1 MNSSDLA
8 RILHEVLRAVTRG
21 EPDVT
26 TLATSLTELG
36 LDTGTVG
43 EIVDHARRDRAEVTR
58 LRRREQ
64 ELTALFSSA
73 RDLADVRDIDAL
85 LARLV
90 ARAHEMMGT
99 DVTYLSEFDATTR
112 DLHVRKTMGAV
123 TPQFQDLHVPAGTG
137 LASRIADTR
146 SAQWVPRYSEYAG
159 GPHEHSIDDAVFAE
173 GIISILGVPMLSD
186 GTVLGVLFAA
196 TRQEHQ
202 FTPEEIALLSALADH
217 ASVVLQTANILTQL
231 RESQD
236 RTRGALDKLTAHLEA
251 RDRSN
256 AVHQELVHAV
266 LSGGG
271 FTQVAGTL
279 AAALD
284 RRVTIID
291 ADAFSL
297 ASSAAADQEHTAVS
311 LSPDVRAAI
320 SLSRASGH
328 CRTVANNR
336 SVEAVA
342 AVTAGELH
350 FGALLLSPGS
360 VELGPV
366 ERRTIERAAQVAAL
380 LALQQRAVTDAY
392 RRERGELIADLLHSS
407 PERRRGMD
415 QRARNHRL
423 TLSELRTLLIVDVP
437 PSRRTGAE
445 RAAAGFLGR
454 GGLVGEHAAT
464 ITVIGSA
471 VDPMALANDLRRHLI
486 GALGAPV
493 LVVAPPRA
501 ATPDELPDLFRTAQ
515 QTVRLLSGLGIDD
528 RAVATDAYAPYTV
541 LFGANPRALQSF
553 LDLTIG
559 PVVDYDARHGTDL
572 LTTLRTFVRHE
583 ASPTK
588 TARVL
593 NYHPNTILQRL
604 DRLKALL
611 GADWRQDENL
621 FRISLATRLDELR
634 SVSRP

>member
-1 MNSSDLA
+1 MNSVA
-8 RILHEVLRAVTRG
+8 RIVQEVLRTVTRG

-26 TLATSLTELG
+26 ALARSLTGLG
-36 LDTGTVG
+36 LDEETIG
-43 EIVDHARRDRAEVTR
+43 EIVDRAGRDRAEVAR

-73 RDLADVRDIDAL
+73 RDLAEVRDIDAL

-99 DVTYLSEFDATTR
+99 DVTYLSEFDPTTR

-123 TPQFQDLHVPAGTG
+123 TPQFQDLHVPAGSG

-146 SAQWVPRYSEYAG
+146 SAQWVPRYSEYVE
-159 GPHEHSIDDAVFAE
+159 GPHVETIDEAVFAE
-173 GIISILGVPMLSD
+173 GIVSILGVPMLSD

-196 TRQEHQ
+196 TRQEHR

-217 ASVVLQTANILTQL
+217 ASVVLQTANILAQL

-236 RTRGALDKLTAHLEA
+236 RTRGALEKLTEHLEA
-251 RDRSN
+251 RDRSS

-271 FTQVAGTL
+271 FPQVARTL
-279 AAALD
+279 GAALD

-291 ADAFSL
+291 TESFPIAT
-297 ASSAAADQEHTAVS
+297 SAMAAEEQVRVS
-311 LSPDVRAAI
+311 LPPAVRAAI
-320 SLSRASGH
+320 SLSRSSGH
-328 CRTVANNR
+328 CRSVENNR

-342 AVTAGELH
+342 AVTAGELF
-350 FGALLLSPGS
+350 FGTLLLGPGS

-380 LALQQRAVTDAY
+380 LALQQRAATDAY
-392 RRERGELIADLLHSS
+392 RRERGELIADLLDTS
-407 PERRRGMD
+407 PERRRDMD
-415 QRARNHRL
+415 QRARTHRL
-423 TLSELRTLLIVDVP
+423 ALAELTTVLIVDVP
-437 PSRRTGAE
+437 PARRAGAE
-445 RAAAGFLGR
+445 RAAAAFIGDK
-454 GGLVGEHAAT
+454 GLVGEYSAVVA
-464 ITVIGSA
+464 VIGSA
-471 VDPMALANDLRRHLI
+471 LDPMALAHDLRAHLV

-493 LVVAPPRA
+493 LVVAAPRA
-501 ATPDELPDLFRTAQ
+501 GSAAELPQLFRTAR
-515 QTVRLLSGLGIDD
+515 QTVRLLAGLGIDD
-528 RAVATDAYAPYTV
+528 RAAGTDEYAPYTV
-541 LFGANPRALQSF
+541 LFGANPEALQAF
-553 LDLTIG
+553 LDRTIG
-559 PVVDYDARHGTDL
+559 PVADYDARHGTDL

-588 TARVL
+588 TARAL
-593 NYHPNTILQRL
+593 NYHTNTILQRL

-611 GADWRQDENL
+611 GEDWRQDEHL

-634 SVSRP
+634 SVVRP

>member
-1 MNSSDLA
+1 MNSSDVA
-8 RILHEVLRAVTRG
+8 RLVQEVLRTVTHG

-26 TLATSLTELG
+26 ALAGSLTELG
-36 LDTGTVG
+36 LEAGASGD
-43 EIVDHARRDRAEVTR
+43 IVDRVRRDRAEVAR

-73 RDLADVRDIDAL
+73 RDLAEVRDIDAL

-99 DVTYLSEFDATTR
+99 DVTYLSEFDPTTR

-123 TPQFQDLHVPAGTG
+123 TPQFRDLHVPAGTG

-146 SAQWVPRYSEYAG
+146 SAQWVPRYSEYVE
-159 GPHEHSIDDAVFAE
+159 GPHEHTIDDAVFAE
-173 GIISILGVPMLSD
+173 GIVSILGVPMLSD

-196 TRQEHQ
+196 TRQEHR

-217 ASVVLQTANILTQL
+217 ASVVLQTANILAQL

-236 RTRGALDKLTAHLEA
+236 RTRGALEKLTAHLEA
-251 RDRSN
+251 RDRSS

-271 FTQVAGTL
+271 FTQVARTL

-284 RRVTIID
+284 RRVTIVD
-291 ADAFSL
+291 AESFSI
-297 ASSAAADQEHTAVS
+297 ATSAAAGNEHVAVS

-320 SLSRASGH
+320 SVSRSSGH
-328 CRTVANNR
+328 CRTVENNR

-342 AVTAGELH
+342 AVTAGELY
-350 FGALLLSPGS
+350 FGALLLTPGS

-392 RRERGELIADLLHSS
+392 RRERGELIADLLDSS
-407 PERRRGMD
+407 PERRRDMD
-415 QRARNHRL
+415 KRMRNHRL
-423 TLSELRTLLIVDVP
+423 TSSDLRTLHIVEVP
-437 PSRRTGAE
+437 PDRRARAE
-445 RAAAGFLGR
+445 RAAAGFLGDS
-454 GGLVGEHAAT
+454 GLVGEYAAT
-464 ITVIGSA
+464 VAVIGSA
-471 VDPMALANDLRRHLI
+471 ADPIAFANDLRTHLI

-493 LVVAPPRA
+493 LLVTPPRA
-501 ATPDELPDLFRTAQ
+501 ATPDELPRLFRTAQ
-515 QTVRLLSGLGIDD
+515 QTVRLLAGLGVDNG
-528 RAVATDAYAPYTV
+528 AVATDAYAPYTV
-541 LFGANPRALQSF
+541 LFGTNPEALHSF

-572 LTTLRTFVRHE
+572 LATLRTFVRHE

-588 TARVL
+588 TARAL

-611 GADWRQDENL
+611 GADWRQDEHL

-634 SVSRP
+634 SVSRQ

>member
-1 MNSSDLA
+1 MNSVA
-8 RILHEVLRAVTRG
+8 HIVEEVLRTVTRG
-21 EPDVT
+21 EPDVSA
-26 TLATSLTELG
+26 LASSLSGLG
-36 LDTGTVG
+36 LDGETIGAIVERVG
-43 EIVDHARRDRAEVTR
+43 RDRAEVAR

-64 ELTALFSSA
+64 ELTALYSSA
-73 RDLADVRDIDAL
+73 RDLAEVRDIDAL

-99 DVTYLSEFDATTR
+99 DVTYLSEFDPTTR
-112 DLHVRKTMGAV
+112 DLHVRKTMGSV

-146 SAQWVPRYSEYAG
+146 SAQWVPRYSEYVEGTHADT
-159 GPHEHSIDDAVFAE
+159 IDNAVFAE
-173 GIISILGVPMLSD
+173 GIVSILGVPMLSD

-196 TRQEHQ
+196 TRQEHR
-202 FTPEEIALLSALADH
+202 FTPEETALLSALADH
-217 ASVVLQTANILTQL
+217 ASVVLQTANILAQL
-231 RESQD
+231 RESQEH
-236 RTRGALDKLTAHLEA
+236 TRGALEKLTAHLAA
-251 RDRSN
+251 RDRSS

-271 FTQVAGTL
+271 FQQVARTL

-291 ADAFSL
+291 GESFPIATSV
-297 ASSAAADQEHTAVS
+297 AAEQEQVAVS
-311 LSPDVRAAI
+311 LSPQVRAAI
-320 SLSRASGH
+320 SLSRSSGH
-328 CRTVANNR
+328 CRSVADNR

-342 AVTAGELH
+342 AVTAGELY

-360 VELGPV
+360 VDLGPV

-380 LALQQRAVTDAY
+380 LALQQRAVTEAY
-392 RRERGELIADLLHSS
+392 RRERGELLADLLDTS
-407 PERRRGMD
+407 PERRRDLD
-415 QRARNHRL
+415 QRARSHRL
-423 TLSELRTLLIVDVP
+423 VLAELTCVLIVDVP
-437 PSRRTGAE
+437 PARRAGAE
-445 RAAAGFLGR
+445 RATADFLGNS
-454 GGLVGEHAAT
+454 GLVGEHSAAL
-464 ITVIGSA
+464 TVLGSA
-471 VDPMALANDLRRHLI
+471 TEPITLARDLRAHLI

-493 LVVAPPRA
+493 LVVAAPRA
-501 ATPDELPDLFRTAQ
+501 AAAGDLPPLFRTAR
-515 QTVRLLSGLGIDD
+515 QTVRLLAGLGIDD
-528 RAVATDAYAPYTV
+528 RAVTTDEYAPYTV
-541 LFGANPRALQSF
+541 LFGANPEALRSF

-559 PVVDYDARHGTDL
+559 PVVEYDARHGTDL

-588 TARVL
+588 TARAL

-611 GADWRQDENL
+611 GADWRQDEQL

-634 SVSRP
+634 SATRP

>member
-1 MNSSDLA
+1 
-8 RILHEVLRAVTRG
+8 
-21 EPDVT
+21 
-26 TLATSLTELG
+26 
-36 LDTGTVG
+36 
-43 EIVDHARRDRAEVTR
+43 
-58 LRRREQ
+58 
-64 ELTALFSSA
+64 
-73 RDLADVRDIDAL
+73 
-85 LARLV
+85 LV

-146 SAQWVPRYSEYAG
+146 SAQWVPRYSEYVEG
-159 GPHEHSIDDAVFAE
+159 THEHTIDDAVFAE

-196 TRQEHQ
+196 TRQEHR

-217 ASVVLQTANILTQL
+217 ASVVLQTANILAQL

-236 RTRGALDKLTAHLEA
+236 RTRGALEKLTAHLEA
-251 RDRSN
+251 RDRSS
-256 AVHQELVHAV
+256 AVHQELVDAV

-291 ADAFSL
+291 SESFPIAT
-297 ASSAAADQEHTAVS
+297 SAAADPEQVTMS

-328 CRTVANNR
+328 CRSVENNR
-336 SVEAVA
+336 SVEVVA
-342 AVTAGELH
+342 AVTAGELY
-350 FGALLLSPGS
+350 FGALLLTPGG
-360 VELGPV
+360 VDLGPV
-366 ERRTIERAAQVAAL
+366 EQRTIERAAQVAAL

-392 RRERGELIADLLHSS
+392 RRERGELIADLLDTS
-407 PERRRGMD
+407 PERRRDMD

-423 TLSELRTLLIVDVP
+423 TLSELNTVLLVEVP
-437 PSRRTGAE
+437 PARRASAE
-445 RAAAGFLGR
+445 RAAAGFLGDN
-454 GGLVGEHAAT
+454 GLVGEHTAAIAVIGAAT
-464 ITVIGSA
+464 
-471 VDPMALANDLRRHLI
+471 DPMVLANDLRTHLI

-501 ATPDELPDLFRTAQ
+501 GSPDELPRLFRTAQ
-515 QTVRLLSGLGIDD
+515 QTVRLLAGLGIDN

-541 LFGANPRALQSF
+541 LFGANPEGLQSF

-572 LTTLRTFVRHE
+572 LTTLRMFVRHE

-588 TARVL
+588 TARAL
-593 NYHPNTILQRL
+593 NYHTNTILQRL

-611 GADWRQDENL
+611 GEDWRRDEHL

-634 SVSRP
+634 SVSRQ